1 MIKNV
6 VVVDFV
12 DGLFVRS
19 TAELS
24 RGWPVV
30 DRDRDDTRA
39 VAKFKKRFMPMLPR
53 DPQVRRHTSPS
64 P

>member
-19 TAELS
+19 TVGDSLS
-24 RGWPVV
+24 GPVV

-39 VAKFKKRFMPMLPR
+39 VAR
-53 DPQVRRHTSPS
+53 
-64 P
+64 

>member
-1 MIKNV
+1 MIKKVV

-39 VAKFKKRFMPMLPR
+39 VAR
-53 DPQVRRHTSPS
+53 
-64 P
+64 

>member
-12 DGLFVRS
+12 DGLFVIS
-19 TAELS
+19 TVELS
-24 RGWPVV
+24 LSGPVV

-39 VAKFKKRFMPMLPR
+39 VAR
-53 DPQVRRHTSPS
+53 
-64 P
+64 

>member
-12 DGLFVRS
+12 DGLFVIS

-24 RGWPVV
+24 RGWSVV

-39 VAKFKKRFMPMLPR
+39 VAR
-53 DPQVRRHTSPS
+53 
-64 P
+64 